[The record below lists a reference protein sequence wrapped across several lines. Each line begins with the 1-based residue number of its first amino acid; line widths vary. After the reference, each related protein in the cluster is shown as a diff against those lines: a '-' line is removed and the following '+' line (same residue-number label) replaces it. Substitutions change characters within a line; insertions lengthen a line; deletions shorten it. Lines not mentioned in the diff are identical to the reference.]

1 MEYNPLPPMIPS
13 VAIADGFA
21 RVLFLSDFFDVAIS
35 PLPYR
40 LAPNVGQKAH
50 LNSQAGS
57 CRGTYDTTEVVP
69 DTAATFSLA

>member
-35 PLPYR
+35 PLPCR
-40 LAPNVGQKAH
+40 RALSVARNRTSAAKA
-50 LNSQAGS
+50 G
-57 CRGTYDTTEVVP
+57 V
-69 DTAATFSLA
+69 

>member
-35 PLPYR
+35 PLLLWACTQCGTNR
-40 LAPNVGQKAH
+40 TSAAKAEFRRC
-50 LNSQAGS
+50 L
-57 CRGTYDTTEVVP
+57 RRE
-69 DTAATFSLA
+69 